1 MNILSKLKLLFKKKN
16 NPPFE
21 DYLDRANER
30 LTLLAKNEISGQ
42 LISFSEASYTCAEGA
57 RICVGKHAP
66 EDKQD
71 RLDYIAKVIGRGH
84 ESTISHSNIVMLI
97 TFGGFANFN
106 SFMDCSGAMKFL
118 YHSTRF
124 LKNQDKYVVLIG
136 GSIRAYKYL
145 IRNTPHPGD
154 NAFIQQVINLLYQSA
169 EKEFFID
176 LIKDGIMVE
185 SMFGFQPYAR
195 AQSFHRDIMK
205 NGRVFQE
212 EEIEAEDYH
221 QETTKGKYVDIIY
234 ADNFYNIF
242 DFVKVFGFTLR
253 DVFRVC
259 GCTVIFHDF
268 SRSTSQQIT
277 RHFAGISQESQR
289 YVNYSD
295 SKFID
300 PTKFNPEKYPD
311 CKVYKVFVDGHEME
325 KTAQELGETL
335 QKVYGQLIDQGMLK
349 QDARGFLPFNVTTKL
364 MMTFTY
370 SDLIHFFNM
379 RIDKAA
385 QPEVQEMAKET
396 YELLKLHEGSKELF
410 EINKLEDLILEVEN
424 PVYKQDDIN
433 NQSLLDEIDEPI
445 GLPKEEIVS
454 VEEDK
459 KNSEIETRKVLI

>member
-1 MNILSKLKLLFKKKN
+1 MSIFSKLKSLFKKEDTI
-16 NPPFE
+16 PPFE
-21 DYLDRANER
+21 DFLDKTNKR
-30 LTLLAKNEISGQ
+30 LAVLSKNEMHGQ
-42 LISFSEASYTCAEGA
+42 LISFSDANYTCAEGA

-66 EDKQD
+66 KDKQE
-71 RLDYIAKVIGRGH
+71 RLDYIAKVVGRGH

-97 TFGGFANFN
+97 TFSGFINFN

-118 YHSTRF
+118 YFSTRF
-124 LKNQDKYVVLIG
+124 FMNQDKYIVLIG

-145 IRNTPHPGD
+145 IRNTPNPGD
-154 NAFIQQVINLLYQSA
+154 NSFVQQVINLLYQSA
-169 EKEFFID
+169 EKEFFAD
-176 LIKDGIMVE
+176 FIKDGIMVE
-185 SMFGFQPYAR
+185 SKFGFQPYAR
-195 AQSFHRDIMK
+195 TQSFHRDVMK

-212 EEIEAEDYH
+212 EEIDAEDYH
-221 QETTKGKYVDIIY
+221 QQVTKGKYVDIVY

-289 YVNYSD
+289 YVNYSK
-295 SKFID
+295 SHFVD
-300 PTKFNPEKYPD
+300 PTQFNPEKYPGQ
-311 CKVYKVFVDGHEME
+311 KVYKVSVDGHEME
-325 KTAQELGETL
+325 KTAQDLGETL
-335 QKVYGQLIDQGMLK
+335 QKVYSQLIDQGMLK

-396 YELLKLHEGSKELF
+396 YELLKVHEGSKELF
-410 EINKLEDLILEVEN
+410 EINTLEGLISEVEN
-424 PVYKQDDIN
+424 PAFKQDDIKN
-433 NQSLLDEIDEPI
+433 ESLLDEIDEPI

-459 KNSEIETRKVLI
+459 KN

>member
-1 MNILSKLKLLFKKKN
+1 MSILSKLKSLFKKEEKI
-16 NPPFE
+16 PTFE
-21 DYLDRANER
+21 DFLKGANER
-30 LTLLAKNEISGQ
+30 LAILSKNEISGQ
-42 LISFSEASYTCAEGA
+42 LISFSEANYTCAEGA
-57 RICVGKHAP
+57 RICVGQHAP
-66 EDKQD
+66 RDKED
-71 RLDYIAKVIGRGH
+71 RLNYIAKVIGRGH
-84 ESTISHSNIVMLI
+84 ESTIAHSNIVMLI
-97 TFGGFANFN
+97 TFSGFSNLN
-106 SFMDCSGAMKFL
+106 SFMDCSGSMKFL

-124 LKNQDKYVVLIG
+124 LMNQDKYVVLIG

-145 IRNTPHPGD
+145 IRNTPYPGD
-154 NAFIQQVINLLYQSA
+154 NSFVQQVINLLYQSA
-169 EKEFFID
+169 EKEFFTD
-176 LIKDGIMVE
+176 LIKDGVMVE
-185 SMFGFQPYAR
+185 SKFGFQPYAR
-195 AQSFHRDIMK
+195 TQSFHRDVMK

-212 EEIEAEDYH
+212 EEIEAEDYY
-221 QETTKGKYVDIIY
+221 QQVTKGKYVDIVY

-253 DVFRVC
+253 DVLRVC

-289 YVNYSD
+289 YVNYSE
-295 SKFID
+295 SQFVD

-311 CKVYKVFVDGHEME
+311 RKLYKVSVDGHEME
-325 KTAQELGETL
+325 KTAQDLGETF

-396 YELLKLHEGSKELF
+396 YELLKVHEGSEQLF
-410 EINKLEDLILEVEN
+410 EINTLKGLISEVEN
-424 PVYKQDDIN
+424 PVYKQDDMK

-454 VEEDK
+454 VEDDK
-459 KNSEIETRKVLI
+459 KN